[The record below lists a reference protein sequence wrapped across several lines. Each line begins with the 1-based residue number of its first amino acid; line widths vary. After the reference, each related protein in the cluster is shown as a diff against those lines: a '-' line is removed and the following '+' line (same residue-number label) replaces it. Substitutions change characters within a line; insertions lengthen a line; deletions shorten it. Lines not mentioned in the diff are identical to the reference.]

1 MIVIN
6 KTMADSKFCWS
17 EETYRLD
24 ELERSVGLPQ
34 LIQVTEG
41 IDTGNDIDSFSA
53 EDVLM
58 IDQCV
63 LLQKVAAHF
72 AKQKMV
78 EVSDSGNEYAILNEE
93 ILISLNYKGKLKVMN
108 PLRRYNNV
116 RELARDFPRYAT
128 ILSAMRV
135 PMEKGGMLDIT
146 PDSKVELDRV
156 IPGHKGECDTL
167 VINPA
172 VGGRKLVAMPFDMR
186 GSFRS
191 CPDDNEY
198 TLKEVVDRCVHLQ

>member
-1 MIVIN
+1 
-6 KTMADSKFCWS
+6 MADSKFCWS

-24 ELERSVGLPQ
+24 ELERSVELPQ

-72 AKQKMV
+72 AEKTV
-78 EVSDSGNEYAILNEE
+78 EVVDSGDEYAVLNEE
-93 ILISLNYKGKLKVMN
+93 ILIPLNYKGKLKVIN
-108 PLRRYNNV
+108 PLRRYDNV
-116 RELARDFPRYAT
+116 RELAGDFPSYAT
-128 ILSAMRV
+128 VLAAMRV
-135 PMEKGGMLDIT
+135 PMENGRMLDIT

-156 IPGHKGECDTL
+156 IPGHKGECDRL
-167 VINPA
+167 VISPA
-172 VGGRKLVAMPFDMR
+172 VGGRKRVAMPFDMR
-186 GSFRS
+186 GRFRS

-198 TLKEVVDRCVHLQ
+198 TLKEVVDKCVYLR